1 MGGEAA
7 MVVEEIE
14 NLRWWRVDLNLRLK
28 MVLARAQVVHVP
40 SCSISSLLR
49 FSNVRFFSVI
59 R

>member
-14 NLRWWRVDLNLRLK
+14 NRRWWRVDLNLRLK
-28 MVLARAQVVHVP
+28 MVLARPQVVHVP
-40 SCSISSLLR
+40 SSSISASLW
-49 FSNVRFFSVI
+49 FSKVRFFSII